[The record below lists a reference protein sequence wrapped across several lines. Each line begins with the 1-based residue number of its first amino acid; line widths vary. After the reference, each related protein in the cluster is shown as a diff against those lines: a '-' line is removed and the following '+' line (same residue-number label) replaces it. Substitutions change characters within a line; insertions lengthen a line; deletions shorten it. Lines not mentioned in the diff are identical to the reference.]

1 MKPTAFFTFSVVA
14 TVLQS
19 DIILGK
25 NDLLLEEDAR
35 LDFMGLATKYG
46 HPAVRHQVTTE
57 DGYILTLFH
66 IPGRS
71 KLPVLL
77 MHGLLDTA
85 DTFLLRG
92 NDSLGIALA
101 NSGYDLWF
109 GNCRGNRYS
118 RRHRDLDPNRDSSYW
133 SFTFHEMG
141 YYDLPAIID
150 RVLNETGTPS
160 LTAIGHSRGN
170 TIFFVLGSTRPEY
183 NSKVNE
189 FFGYDSVSTMFLRT
203 FCPQNF
209 ISYQFCLNQILYP
222 ILGFD
227 PFTFD
232 QSFLRIFLYHYP
244 AGTSWRD
251 SLHFT
256 QLSNSRIFRRYDFG
270 NDINMLM
277 YNSTSPPLYSLGRV
291 TMPVALIGARNDPIS
306 TLSNVDLLKRQLPNV
321 ADYAV
326 VPWLLFSHGQGFPQL
341 VLLYYCVSS
350 CRLLPLIRTSTRPVI
365 KFFRRKKIKKSVENE
380 NTIYPVAEYDDLG
393 RAGEDPRKSLMENMM
408 EYTERLTDAE
418 DRRPSPKVEAKYP
431 SWSELAGLKDVGI
444 KKWVTALSNNVSS
457 KLLPKNRRQ
466 LKWRKG
472 TTVVCYL
479 KLCSFKQPF

>member
-1 MKPTAFFTFSVVA
+1 MKLTVFFIFSVVA

-46 HPAVRHQVTTE
+46 HPAVRHQVTTD

-77 MHGLLDTA
+77 MHDLLDTA

-183 NSKVNE
+183 NSKVNVVIALAPVVYLRDLPLPFQTILNSLPVLYKILASANIQVNE

-277 YNSTSPPLYSLGRV
+277 YNSTSPPLYPLRRV
-291 TMPVALIGARNDPIS
+291 TMPVALIAARNDPIS

-326 VPWLLFSHGQGFPQL
+326 VPWLLFNHGDFVWLQTAPIHVFPQIKR
-341 VLLYYCVSS
+341 VLL
-350 CRLLPLIRTSTRPVI
+350 RFNPI
-365 KFFRRKKIKKSVENE
+365 
-380 NTIYPVAEYDDLG
+380 
-393 RAGEDPRKSLMENMM
+393 
-408 EYTERLTDAE
+408 
-418 DRRPSPKVEAKYP
+418 
-431 SWSELAGLKDVGI
+431 
-444 KKWVTALSNNVSS
+444 
-457 KLLPKNRRQ
+457 
-466 LKWRKG
+466 
-472 TTVVCYL
+472 
-479 KLCSFKQPF
+479 

>member
-1 MKPTAFFTFSVVA
+1 MKLTVFFIFSVVA

-46 HPAVRHQVTTE
+46 HPAVRHQVTTD

-77 MHGLLDTA
+77 MHDLLDTA

-183 NSKVNE
+183 NSKTPLLSAT
-189 FFGYDSVSTMFLRT
+189 FFKGENDQMTSLLVGRDTLLRVHPQPGLVSALVLHLWWSNGSLRRAVRYAPNARGLLVARCLQTRAYTGWISFRDPQRPECPLRRLGREEDRSPIASSFANMSVSSRSSIIV
-203 FCPQNF
+203 PQHG
-209 ISYQFCLNQILYP
+209 LN
-222 ILGFD
+222 
-227 PFTFD
+227 
-232 QSFLRIFLYHYP
+232 
-244 AGTSWRD
+244 
-251 SLHFT
+251 
-256 QLSNSRIFRRYDFG
+256 
-270 NDINMLM
+270 
-277 YNSTSPPLYSLGRV
+277 
-291 TMPVALIGARNDPIS
+291 
-306 TLSNVDLLKRQLPNV
+306 
-321 ADYAV
+321 
-326 VPWLLFSHGQGFPQL
+326 
-341 VLLYYCVSS
+341 
-350 CRLLPLIRTSTRPVI
+350 
-365 KFFRRKKIKKSVENE
+365 
-380 NTIYPVAEYDDLG
+380 
-393 RAGEDPRKSLMENMM
+393 
-408 EYTERLTDAE
+408 
-418 DRRPSPKVEAKYP
+418 
-431 SWSELAGLKDVGI
+431 
-444 KKWVTALSNNVSS
+444 
-457 KLLPKNRRQ
+457 
-466 LKWRKG
+466 
-472 TTVVCYL
+472 
-479 KLCSFKQPF
+479 